1 MEKKYRRRKAFI
13 GAIIGA
19 GLSIAGGLIGGAK
32 KKREAKRQA
41 AIDKRNRE
49 YDKKVQD
56 ANAINEA
63 LASYDDG
70 GAGEEFEARLQK
82 YGGVTKYKN
91 RKAWGGWG
99 DVISGTVSGIGSL
112 VEGATGVQGISGIGS
127 SIGNAVGGAIKG
139 GYTNR
144 MIQKNEQKKQETL
157 AAPLANPVG
166 INPNDYRQ
174 ALPTRL
180 QPVKRYG
187 GRKPI
192 SVMACGGKKK
202 S

>member
-19 GLSIAGGLIGGAK
+19 GLSIAGGLISGAK

-41 AIDKRNRE
+41 AIDKRNKE
-49 YDKKVQD
+49 YDKRVQD

-82 YGGVTKYKN
+82 YGGVTIYKN

-112 VEGATGVQGISGIGS
+112 VFFHNTSQGNVGSTGYQCSFSPKIMKTS
-127 SIGNAVGGAIKG
+127 S
-139 GYTNR
+139 
-144 MIQKNEQKKQETL
+144 QTL
-157 AAPLANPVG
+157 AIG
-166 INPNDYRQ
+166 IRISW
-174 ALPTRL
+174 
-180 QPVKRYG
+180 
-187 GRKPI
+187 GRTT
-192 SVMACGGKKK
+192 AQ
-202 S
+202 